1 MKISNQ
7 LHSVTNAKNM
17 VIAPLH
23 AEIKYQTAEFVLKN
37 MQHMN
42 TDAQI
47 AIAIKHVLMCQSN
60 ALIAV
65 IIIRQMIKGV

>member
-1 MKISNQ
+1 MI
-7 LHSVTNAKNM
+7 
-17 VIAPLH
+17 IASLH

-37 MQHMN
+37 MQHIN

-47 AIAIKHVLMCQSN
+47 VITIKHMLMCQLN
-60 ALIAV
+60 ALIAM